1 MTVGQRIAQ
10 LRKQNGLSQEALGA
24 ELGVSRQAIS
34 KWESDATL
42 PEIEKLIALAKR
54 FSVTVGCLLGVEEE
68 VQQTERSEQPAQAQ
82 PEDAAT
88 EPADA
93 QTDKPTEAEVLER
106 YLNSLPR
113 QKAVSKRTR
122 ILFAVAAVLLAA
134 VVVIRFSDLE
144 RGLGEAR
151 NDINILNQTVSQ
163 LENRID
169 GLTNEISNQ
178 VEQAMQQEYGVLAN
192 WELNLTKIDYE
203 AGLGEVELRAVLKNG
218 VEDASQ
224 LRFYAECSDKTIAE
238 PTESQWDG
246 ENYLYTAK
254 VQLPLT
260 ESSAAYY
267 LATPDGTVCIAK
279 NYEHNLTNLA
289 ETTQPS
295 VELTLFNTSDSRR
308 IRFSVSALVY
318 VPKEM
323 EHVLGQLE
331 PPEVSMWLATKD
343 ERLSPLP
350 VRYEESSVQPFMY
363 DTSVEGPAS
372 SFEPYQNETLFM
384 EYEITFS
391 NGYKVTGRC
400 NQTLTMGS
408 DGSWVYGDEGALIHG
423 DEVPYEP

>member
-1 MTVGQRIAQ
+1 MTIGQRIAQ
-10 LRKQNGLSQEALGA
+10 LRKQNSLSQEALGA

-34 KWESDATL
+34 KWESDAAL
-42 PEIEKLIALAKR
+42 PEIEKLIALSKR
-54 FSVTVGCLLGVEEE
+54 FSVTVGYLLGVEEE
-68 VQQTERSEQPAQAQ
+68 VQQAAAEEQAEAQ
-82 PEDAAT
+82 P
-88 EPADA
+88 
-93 QTDKPTEAEVLER
+93 DKPTEAEVLER
-106 YLNSLPR
+106 YLNSLPK
-113 QKAVSKRTR
+113 QKPVSKRNR
-122 ILFAVAAVLLAA
+122 ILLAVAAVLP
-134 VVVIRFSDLE
+134 VVVVVCRFSDLK

-192 WELNLTKIDYE
+192 WELNLTDIDYG

-238 PTESQWDG
+238 PIESHWDG

-254 VQLPLT
+254 VQVPLT

-279 NYEHNLTNLA
+279 NYEHMLTNLA
-289 ETTQPS
+289 ETTQPL
-295 VELTLFNTSDSRR
+295 VELTLFNMSDKRT
-308 IRFSVSALVY
+308 IHFSVTASVY

-350 VRYEESSVQPFMY
+350 VRYEESSVQPFRY
-363 DTSVEGPAS
+363 DMGVEGPVS
-372 SFEPYQNETLFM
+372 SFEPYKDETLFI

-391 NGYKVTGRC
+391 NGYQVTGRC
-400 NQTLTMGS
+400 NQTLTMNS
-408 DGSWVYGDEGALIHG
+408 DGSWVYGDAGIPIHG